1 MSGPLCCSGV
11 GGIGCG
17 EAQVSD
23 RSAVCRALTR
33 EDFSTGSTGNLSQW
47 PKTFT
52 TVIGDNGP
60 RGLFDT
66 SFYEQLCIR
75 CPSRP
80 HQPFQGNP
88 YLGSRRGL
96 SGQNE

>member
-33 EDFSTGSTGNLSQW
+33 EDFSTGSLPMNCRSGEN
-47 PKTFT
+47 
-52 TVIGDNGP
+52 IGDG
-60 RGLFDT
+60 D
-66 SFYEQLCIR
+66 
-75 CPSRP
+75 
-80 HQPFQGNP
+80 
-88 YLGSRRGL
+88 
-96 SGQNE
+96 